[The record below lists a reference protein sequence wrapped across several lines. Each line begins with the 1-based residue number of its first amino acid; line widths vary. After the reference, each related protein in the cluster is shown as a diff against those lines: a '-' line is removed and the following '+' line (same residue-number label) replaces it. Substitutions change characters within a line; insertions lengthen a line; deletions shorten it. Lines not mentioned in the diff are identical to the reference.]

1 MSCAVVD
8 PCQGNP
14 CQHGG
19 SCQRDGSGFIC
30 KCATGFIGT
39 HCEKDINECVPVNPC
54 NNGAHCVNKHGGF
67 QCLCP
72 AGLTGTLCDS
82 DVNECQQLVCLNGA
96 TCDNTFGS
104 FHCRCKSGYDGKYC
118 EKKDIVYTIPTWY
131 LCFVHQ
137 SVPSQPSLA
146 DMTWVLSLTA
156 VEAWGND
163 GFADTKRFL
172 LHMISQL
179 PVSAEGTHYGIIV
192 YSNDAKIIVRF
203 SERWYHALLP
213 LKLRVLGMEFPDGDT
228 RTDKALK
235 MAGTELYKAGEDR
248 DQVPNVLVVITD
260 GKTAQGSEPYKRV
273 LKPLKDHDVDVIAV
287 GIGDQISKAE
297 LTEIAMGKQ
306 DRVIQV
312 DKVEDLNINK
322 LSEMIHSIC

>member
-1 MSCAVVD
+1 MVLHVIIRLAVFTADARVD
-8 PCQGNP
+8 MMESIARRKVGFNRFVRYSLYYTNIVSVFCSPVCSKSGRYDL
-14 CQHGG
+14 GLVI
-19 SCQRDGSGFIC
+19 DGSG
-30 KCATGFIGT
+30 
-39 HCEKDINECVPVNPC
+39 
-54 NNGAHCVNKHGGF
+54 
-67 QCLCP
+67 
-72 AGLTGTLCDS
+72 
-82 DVNECQQLVCLNGA
+82 
-96 TCDNTFGS
+96 
-104 FHCRCKSGYDGKYC
+104 
-118 EKKDIVYTIPTWY
+118 
-131 LCFVHQ
+131 
-137 SVPSQPSLA
+137 SV
-146 DMTWVLSLTA
+146 
-156 VEAWGND
+156 GND

-273 LKPLKDHDVDVIAV
+273 LKPLKV
-287 GIGDQISKAE
+287 
-297 LTEIAMGKQ
+297 
-306 DRVIQV
+306 
-312 DKVEDLNINK
+312 
-322 LSEMIHSIC
+322 C

>member
-1 MSCAVVD
+1 M
-8 PCQGNP
+8 
-14 CQHGG
+14 
-19 SCQRDGSGFIC
+19 
-30 KCATGFIGT
+30 
-39 HCEKDINECVPVNPC
+39 
-54 NNGAHCVNKHGGF
+54 
-67 QCLCP
+67 
-72 AGLTGTLCDS
+72 
-82 DVNECQQLVCLNGA
+82 
-96 TCDNTFGS
+96 GS
-104 FHCRCKSGYDGKYC
+104 FHCLCPPGIQGRLCEQVCSKSAKSGRYDLGLV
-118 EKKDIVYTIPTWY
+118 I
-131 LCFVHQ
+131 
-137 SVPSQPSLA
+137 
-146 DMTWVLSLTA
+146 
-156 VEAWGND
+156 D
-163 GFADTKRFL
+163 G
-172 LHMISQL
+172 SEVWL

-203 SERWYHALLP
+203 SERWYHALLS